1 MHSSFNKCCLF
12 LPLLF
17 FSFTSCKKDNST
29 INEIPELEFVNVAP
43 VDLKE
48 YQQPLVFTIHYK
60 DGNGD
65 LGENDANVKNVFL
78 IDNRIGLKYEYR
90 IQQLSPNNS
99 VIPIEGS
106 FTIELS
112 PITLTDSVSQQNA
125 NFSIYVEDRAKNRS
139 NIVTSN
145 NVIIRK

>member
-1 MHSSFNKCCLF
+1 MHSSFNKSSLF
-12 LPLLF
+12 LLSIF
-17 FSFTSCKKDNST
+17 FSFTSCKKESST
-29 INEIPELEFVNVAP
+29 TNEIPELEFVNVAP
-43 VDLKE
+43 VDLME

-65 LGENDANVKNVFL
+65 LGENNANVKNVFL

-112 PITLTDSVSQQNA
+112 PIALTDSVSQQNA

-139 NIVTSN
+139 NTVTSN